1 MFIVFNH
8 HFQPCPF
15 ISHVFFWERP
25 SPCWKWII
33 ISLSKSQAASLWNQG
48 RNPVVPGPVHFQDPM
63 DPMES
68 MDSMQSCGAR
78 WWTPNPTS
86 AVVLPVFGAALTS
99 TQTIGRSVVY
109 GDRTSGYGMGKQWS
123 GRFWYP
129 TNWVSRIYFGFST
142 KRWIWYLNISK
153 FVHLFGNFTM
163 FLKGKIIVKKSMKRP
178 WGVSDSCYAH
188 CWWCM
193 ANGMISSL
201 STMASDCTSSAPS
214 SSAGPPTSHSG
225 QVPPRWPRPRGWN
238 WMKLV

>member
-1 MFIVFNH
+1 MDVPYDIWIFTGGY
-8 HFQPCPF
+8 HFTPWSNQPTAYGNGASFSCRVTGVLGYYQSPSLPDPWWLMGSTIMNVHCFQSPF
-15 ISHVFFWERP
+15 STMSIHFPCFFWERP

-123 GRFWYP
+123 GRFW
-129 TNWVSRIYFGFST
+129 
-142 KRWIWYLNISK
+142 
-153 FVHLFGNFTM
+153 
-163 FLKGKIIVKKSMKRP
+163 
-178 WGVSDSCYAH
+178 
-188 CWWCM
+188 
-193 ANGMISSL
+193 
-201 STMASDCTSSAPS
+201 
-214 SSAGPPTSHSG
+214 
-225 QVPPRWPRPRGWN
+225 
-238 WMKLV
+238 